1 MTDTLQAPARR
12 TLGPAAPAAAPQRY
26 GSFSL
31 GALRL
36 ALPMMA
42 LREVL
47 PLVPLTALPCELPGL
62 LGGID
67 LRGRT
72 VPVMDLR
79 GLLGL
84 PAAPPADGACVV
96 VMVHD
101 RPCGGRGLLGLL
113 ADGVDSVFSA
123 RPEAASAM
131 AAPCEAP
138 LLFSHCISAD
148 DGQRCSVLQ
157 PEAVAALSGAPVV
170 LEQAGAMPPPGGEA
184 GARPVP
190 TLLLRCDKV
199 LMAIDAVAVQSTLA
213 DPQLDTKTALAQGI
227 CRGTAASTLGP
238 VPAVDLLAL
247 VGLADGARRTPPQ
260 AVVVQLPTGAV
271 ALMVDEVVDMIE
283 RPPAALV
290 ALPALAVPQPTVFRG
305 VMQAPG
311 ELPGT
316 PVMLLCIEALR
327 RHDELLRIAAAGR
340 PKDAATLVG
349 PASAGPM
356 AATDARGRMLVTFV
370 LGTETATPLDQV
382 REILCYTPD
391 LARFAGSG
399 PMLGVT
405 LHRGRAIPVMCLSR
419 LTGGPPPEVTPA
431 ASVLVVEVDGA
442 PVGFA
447 VPALAA
453 IERARWQPG
462 QPRRAMALVGQG
474 ETERMLPLIDLQQMA
489 RGLTTA

>member
-1 MTDTLQAPARR
+1 MTEAVQAPV
-12 TLGPAAPAAAPQRY
+12 AAPGRY

-36 ALPMMA
+36 ALPMTA

-47 PLVPLTALPCELPGL
+47 PLAPLTALPCQVPGL

-72 VPVMDLR
+72 VPVIDLR
-79 GLLGL
+79 SMLGQATA
-84 PAAPPADGACVV
+84 PAGQGACVV
-96 VMVHD
+96 VMAHEQ
-101 RPCGGRGLLGLL
+101 PCGHRGLLGLL

-123 RPEAASAM
+123 RPEEGSQMLPA
-131 AAPCEAP
+131 CDAP
-138 LLFSHCISAD
+138 LIFSHCITAD
-148 DGQRCSVLQ
+148 DGQRCSVLLPQ
-157 PEAVAALSGAPVV
+157 ALGALCGAPMVP
-170 LEQAGAMPPPGGEA
+170 EQAATGTPA
-184 GARPVP
+184 GIGTTGRPVP

-213 DPQLDTKTALAQGI
+213 DPQLDIHTALAQGV
-227 CRGTAASTLGP
+227 CRGVAASTLGP
-238 VPAVDLLAL
+238 VPAVDLLAV
-247 VGLADGARRTPPQ
+247 VGLAAGARRTPPQ
-260 AVVVQLPTGAV
+260 AVVVQLPTGPL
-271 ALMVDEVVDMIE
+271 ALMVDEVVDMVD
-283 RPPAALV
+283 RAPGGVVP
-290 ALPALAVPQPTVFRG
+290 LPALAMPQHTLFHG

-316 PVMLLCIEALR
+316 PVMLLSIEALR
-327 RHDELLRIAAAGR
+327 AHDELLRIASAGR
-340 PKDAATLVG
+340 PPAARQVAG
-349 PASAGPM
+349 PASTH
-356 AATDARGRMLVTFV
+356 AADARGRLLVTFV
-370 LGTETATPLDQV
+370 LGSETATPLDQV

-419 LTGGPPPEVTPA
+419 LLGGPPPEVTPA
-431 ASVLVVEVDGA
+431 ASVLVVEVGGA

-462 QPRRAMALVGQG
+462 QPRRSMVLVGEA

-489 RGLTTA
+489 QALQTA

>member
-1 MTDTLQAPARR
+1 MN
-12 TLGPAAPAAAPQRY
+12 GGGAPQRY

-36 ALPMMA
+36 ALPMTA

-47 PLVPLTALPCELPGL
+47 PLQALTALPCQVPGL

-72 VPVMDLR
+72 VPVVDLR
-79 GLLGL
+79 GMLGQ
-84 PAAPPADGACVV
+84 PVTPSPEGACVV
-96 VMVHD
+96 VMAHE
-101 RPCGGRGLLGLL
+101 RPCGTRGLLGLL
-113 ADGVDSVFSA
+113 ADRVDSVFSA
-123 RPEAASAM
+123 GPEASSPM
-131 AAPCEAP
+131 EAGCDTP
-138 LLFSHCISAD
+138 LVFSHCITAD
-148 DGQRCSVLQ
+148 DGQRCSVLL
-157 PEAVAALSGAPVV
+157 PDALAALAGAPVV
-170 LEQAGAMPPPGGEA
+170 PESAGPNGEQQGGRA
-184 GARPVP
+184 VP

-213 DPQLDTKTALAQGI
+213 DPQLDTRTALAQGH
-227 CRGTAASTLGP
+227 CRGVAASTLGP

-247 VGLADGARRTPPQ
+247 VGLADGAQRQPPQ

-271 ALMVDEVVDMIE
+271 ALMVDEVMDMID
-283 RPPAALV
+283 RRAGAMVP
-290 ALPALAVPQPTVFRG
+290 LPALALPQHTLFQG

-311 ELPGT
+311 SLPGT
-316 PVMLLCIEALR
+316 PVMLLSIDALR

-340 PKDAATLVG
+340 PAGAPPQAAVQAG
-349 PASAGPM
+349 AQGDPPGAPAAASPLSA
-356 AATDARGRMLVTFV
+356 ADARGRMLVTFV
-370 LGTETATPLDQV
+370 LGAETATPLDQV

-391 LARFAGSG
+391 LARFAGTG

-431 ASVLVVEVDGA
+431 ASVLVVEVAGA

-453 IERARWQPG
+453 IERARWEPG
-462 QPRRAMALVGQG
+462 KPRRSMVLVGDG

-489 RGLTTA
+489 VGMMA